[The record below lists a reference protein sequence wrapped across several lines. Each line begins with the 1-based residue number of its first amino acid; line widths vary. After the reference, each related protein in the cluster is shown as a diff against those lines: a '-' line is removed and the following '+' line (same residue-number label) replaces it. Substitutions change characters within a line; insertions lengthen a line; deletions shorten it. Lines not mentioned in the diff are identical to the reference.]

1 MEIFDKDMREYLDGR
16 SKELLLSDIISVDRE
31 FISEILNFKPA
42 HLISLPKK
50 ELYTCLIALCQYSIY
65 LNAQISFTD
74 ARHYAMKK
82 RFEIKLTRIILEKKP
97 GGKNEAERKR
107 VVIDMEDNLARME
120 YEMIKLETELK
131 MISNADKP
139 ITELINVIK
148 KILGESGGPRKE
160 Y

>member
-1 MEIFDKDMREYLDGR
+1 MEILDKNMKEYLRAR
-16 SKELLLSDIISVDRE
+16 SKELLLSDTVSVDKE
-31 FISEILNFKPA
+31 FISEILNFKPV

-65 LNAQISFTD
+65 LNSQISFTD

-82 RFEIKLTRIILEKKP
+82 KFDIELTRIILEKKP
-97 GGKNEAERKR
+97 KGKNESERKR
-107 VVIDMEDNLARME
+107 VIIDMEDRLARME
-120 YEMIKLETELK
+120 YELVKLETELK
-131 MISNADKP
+131 MIGSADKP

-148 KILGESGGPRKE
+148 KILGENSGPRKE